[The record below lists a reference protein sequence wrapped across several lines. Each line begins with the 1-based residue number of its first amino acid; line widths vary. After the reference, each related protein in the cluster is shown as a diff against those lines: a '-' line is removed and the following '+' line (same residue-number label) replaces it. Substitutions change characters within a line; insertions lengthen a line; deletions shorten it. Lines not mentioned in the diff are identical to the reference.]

1 MMKNSPEVGAD
12 ASTLLQS
19 LCKHLVLADV
29 VVSHRPACKL
39 HRLLKVF
46 ASKFWHWVIVI
57 ILQRILRDLTRR
69 MSDSQSKKPFQ
80 QNKIIHLRGICSG
93 LILLTAFK
101 ENFLK

>member
-1 MMKNSPEVGAD
+1 MMKNLPEVGAD

-29 VVSHRPACKL
+29 VVSHRPTRKL

-57 ILQRILRDLTRR
+57 ILQQILRDLTRCQYVR
-69 MSDSQSKKPFQ
+69 QSK
-80 QNKIIHLRGICSG
+80 
-93 LILLTAFK
+93 
-101 ENFLK
+101 